1 MGWFMGTI
9 IIVILCCLGTAGY
22 AYDLYEDI
30 HYRWRR
36 KKRRILEDL
45 MWLGCAA
52 FGTMAT
58 FYMAYALW
66 ATRAV
71 W

>member
-1 MGWFMGTI
+1 MGWFISI
-9 IIVILCCLGTAGY
+9 IIVAVLCCLGTVEY

-30 HYRWRR
+30 RYRRHR
-36 KKRRILEDL
+36 KKRKILEDL

-52 FGTMAT
+52 FCAGAALYTT
-58 FYMAYALW
+58 YALW
-66 ATRAV
+66 ATRAI